1 MIACAHAQRLLP
13 LLYDGELDSPLRREL
28 SHHVADC
35 SVCTRTVALLN
46 RSQELLRQTIDE
58 HIDDIDFSG
67 FWQGVESKLSQQ
79 PPFWWARLRFW
90 KESWLP
96 SWSWQTPAWATAVAF
111 LIVGATMLL
120 SQSPSQEPIAKSPV
134 VENDE
139 AHIESLSTSNPVLV
153 WNEPTYNAT
162 VIWVGDESEEELP

>member
-1 MIACAHAQRLLP
+1 
-13 LLYDGELDSPLRREL
+13 
-28 SHHVADC
+28 
-35 SVCTRTVALLN
+35 
-46 RSQELLRQTIDE
+46 
-58 HIDDIDFSG
+58 
-67 FWQGVESKLSQQ
+67 
-79 PPFWWARLRFW
+79 
-90 KESWLP
+90 
-96 SWSWQTPAWATAVAF
+96 
-111 LIVGATMLL
+111 MLL